1 MILTHDPNQ
10 KLWTVNVKSE
20 VKMCVIL
27 VDHEELNSFLF
38 GVGHFPERT
47 PNQFELVADFVHSQ
61 RRDLYMAT
69 PSVHLG
75 GSDRKDRK
83 HLHLTDRTNCRRVF
97 KVLKEKYPSLL
108 QQDFNS
114 SLFKQSGRSV
124 FKLVILLPAKTYSC
138 NKNIKIDNRPSFPLV
153 YTMHCF
159 MVSVRNAK

>member
-1 MILTHDPNQ
+1 M
-10 KLWTVNVKSE
+10 KSE

-27 VDHEELNSFLF
+27 VDHEEFNFFLF

-47 PNQFELVADFVHSQ
+47 TNQFELVADFARSQ
-61 RRDLYMAT
+61 RRDLNMAIL
-69 PSVHLG
+69 SVHLG

-83 HLHLTDRTNCRRVF
+83 HLHLTDKTNCRRVF

-114 SLFKQSGRSV
+114 HLFKQSGRSV
-124 FKLVILLPAKTYSC
+124 FKPVILLPAKTYC
-138 NKNIKIDNRPSFPLV
+138 CDKNIKIDNRPSFPLV